1 MVQKEL
7 NVKESVRIENKKSI
21 WIFCI
26 LLFVQCSVIIAWAT
40 QKEGMHVDE
49 IFTMEGVKQKGVSMC
64 YWDLAEDFYGTE
76 HTREEF
82 LEHMRVNCD
91 DLIVNDGIAQVMDSL
106 LHGEFY
112 YVLIN
117 LISSIHPRHIPWN
130 ICVGF
135 NLLCFLVT
143 QIILYLFARENF
155 GDICALFTI
164 AVYGFS
170 AGAVSTVLYARCYMM
185 LAMYVVLLI
194 YVFHT
199 FLKVEK
205 PGQKIICIF
214 GSAALAFCA
223 YRTHQFGTILFIMI
237 TGMAVLYMLIK
248 KRWNALT
255 WLGVGYGIPCFL
267 GYRVIWNKLKVF
279 FTGGVASLFYGSVK
293 NTPMSERIS
302 CIKTAIHTVADH
314 MFGNTWIML
323 IIAMVFLFYFVR
335 CKIWCKDSVLRNKIA
350 VLGMAIIVVAYY
362 LVAVLGEAIAWRY
375 LSPVYPII
383 AMLLGVM
390 ISLLYTDGRMT
401 INRRRIVIVAV
412 VCIPFISY
420 GSHHVSEMYA
430 GKEARWE
437 ELEARYH
444 GVNGIMVHHDLQ
456 GNGENWLYEA
466 AMLWPQESNVMV
478 IQNKML
484 YEDTLCYNRAD
495 NKILL
500 WLTVDYDNEEVINRF
515 RELTDYGDIELI
527 MSTESL
533 RIFECNK

>member
-1 MVQKEL
+1 
-7 NVKESVRIENKKSI
+7 
-21 WIFCI
+21 
-26 LLFVQCSVIIAWAT
+26 
-40 QKEGMHVDE
+40 
-49 IFTMEGVKQKGVSMC
+49 MC

-248 KRWNALT
+248 KR
-255 WLGVGYGIPCFL
+255 F
-267 GYRVIWNKLKVF
+267 
-279 FTGGVASLFYGSVK
+279 
-293 NTPMSERIS
+293 
-302 CIKTAIHTVADH
+302 
-314 MFGNTWIML
+314 
-323 IIAMVFLFYFVR
+323 
-335 CKIWCKDSVLRNKIA
+335 
-350 VLGMAIIVVAYY
+350 
-362 LVAVLGEAIAWRY
+362 
-375 LSPVYPII
+375 
-383 AMLLGVM
+383 
-390 ISLLYTDGRMT
+390 
-401 INRRRIVIVAV
+401 
-412 VCIPFISY
+412 
-420 GSHHVSEMYA
+420 
-430 GKEARWE
+430 
-437 ELEARYH
+437 
-444 GVNGIMVHHDLQ
+444 
-456 GNGENWLYEA
+456 
-466 AMLWPQESNVMV
+466 
-478 IQNKML
+478 
-484 YEDTLCYNRAD
+484 
-495 NKILL
+495 
-500 WLTVDYDNEEVINRF
+500 
-515 RELTDYGDIELI
+515 
-527 MSTESL
+527 
-533 RIFECNK
+533 